1 MPPLAPTPRKRQC
14 ESVTETSPEPMKQP
28 ETSPKRRSGLHKT
41 AEVSPKRRSR
51 CRGARKASPKR
62 KRRRPGSGKRHR
74 TENPVFHR
82 GETVTETAIS
92 PAGARRKCYRNEV
105 DDRWGRTKRH
115 RDGDLST
122 GARRKRHRSGD
133 LQVARRESVTETHPS
148 RLRRLCFKPLAGLSL
163 VERVP

>member
-1 MPPLAPTPRKRQC
+1 MSPLAPTPRKRQC
-14 ESVTETSPEPMKQP
+14 ESVTETYPVPMKQSEP
-28 ETSPKRRSGLHKT
+28 SPKRRSGLHKT
-41 AEVSPKRRSR
+41 AEASPKRRSR

-62 KRRRPGSGKRHR
+62 KRWRPGSGKRHR
-74 TENPVFHR
+74 TENPMFHR

-92 PAGARRKCYRNEV
+92 PAEARRKCHRNEV

-122 GARRKRHRSGD
+122 GARQKRHRSGD
-133 LQVARRESVTETHPS
+133 LQVARRESVTETYSSWP
-148 RLRRLCFKPLAGLSL
+148 LRLCFEPLAGLSL